1 MRALLP
7 ARLIT
12 VKVIEF
18 EKSLLDSW
26 KFLRSFLNTLTAND
40 TYSLN
45 SKDKWM
51 QTIQM
56 HLSQKQNFFSWFFS
70 AFFESALNFKYFQKK
85 YDPQSLCISEI
96 PDHKRRASLNV

>member
-7 ARLIT
+7 AGVIT
-12 VKVIEF
+12 VKVIELQ
-18 EKSLLDSW
+18 KSLLDSW
-26 KFLRSFLNTLTAND
+26 KYFRPFFNTLTAND

-56 HLSQKQNFFSWFFS
+56 LLYQKQKIFSQFFS
-70 AFFESALNFKYFQKK
+70 AFSKYALNFEQFQKK
-85 YDPQSLCISEI
+85 DDPHSLCISEI
-96 PDHKRRASLNV
+96 TDHERRA

>member
-7 ARLIT
+7 ARVIT
-12 VKVIEF
+12 LKVIELQ
-18 EKSLLDSW
+18 KSLLDSW
-26 KFLRSFLNTLTAND
+26 KYFRPFLNTLTAND

-56 HLSQKQNFFSWFFS
+56 HLSEKKNIFPEFFLE
-70 AFFESALNFKYFQKK
+70 FFESPLNFQTFQKK
-85 YDPQSLCISEI
+85 DDPHSLCISEI
-96 PDHKRRASLNV
+96 TDHERHA

>member
-7 ARLIT
+7 ARVIT
-12 VKVIEF
+12 VKVSELQ
-18 EKSLLDSW
+18 KSLLDSW
-26 KFLRSFLNTLTAND
+26 KFFRPFLNTWTAND

-56 HLSQKQNFFSWFFS
+56 LWSQKQNVFSQFRL
-70 AFFESALNFKYFQKK
+70 AFFETALNFEHFQKK
-85 YDPQSLCISEI
+85 DDPQSLCISEI
-96 PDHKRRASLNV
+96 TDHETRP